1 MRENSRRRQ
10 RCRARRYK
18 ELDPYKNRM
27 NHLTKLGPSME
38 TFNIREAKTH
48 LSRLIER
55 VIAGEEIVIAKA
67 GMPVA
72 RLVPVLP
79 ADVVREPGSLEG
91 QIRIGP
97 DFNAPPSEE
106 VIALFEGRPV
116 RR

>member
-1 MRENSRRRQ
+1 
-10 RCRARRYK
+10 
-18 ELDPYKNRM
+18 
-27 NHLTKLGPSME
+27 ME

-67 GMPVA
+67 GTPVA

-79 ADVVREPGSLEG
+79 AGVVRKPGSLKG
-91 QIRIGP
+91 RIRIGP

-106 VIALFEGRPV
+106 AIALFEGRPV
-116 RR
+116 HR